1 MFSIDQLLAP
11 PPFSFLFSIFLL
23 AGFDLVG
30 LFGLRYLGVID
41 KSRTWIRWQAPIF
54 GAMLFA
60 IALYPLALLQITPRF
75 FMQIIAIFCMIGG
88 VMQIFYIEQWHHIF
102 KVKLKTFSKLI
113 RSLSIYRR
121 LTIIILVLMGFT
133 ALGPETSAD
142 GLDYHL
148 GVAIS
153 ILNNGG
159 IPLSPEWFS
168 SRLSGN
174 GEVIN
179 ALSMSIGAE
188 QFGSLL
194 QYISLLATV
203 SLILCSREIDKRF
216 YPPVKSDV
224 SDIAALA
231 AVSAP
236 VLLFLISSSKPQMWP
251 IAMTTFAFILLV
263 HPSRYNLPRSKALIN
278 YAVICLLIMT
288 ASQTKFNFILSG
300 SLLGLFAFI
309 QIIKRR
315 YFFSSIFIPFIAAFF
330 VIAPPIIWKASVFN
344 SSWLDA
350 LITLFP
356 GNLPGT
362 AKMEFV
368 MRHLMNG
375 DSKLPFPLS
384 ILIPTNIG
392 SFSSVLGF
400 AGLIFIGLRP
410 GKNLRLWLGIIVIL
424 FIILGNICF
433 APQIGRM
440 YLEPYFWL
448 LIILVLQSNSSALS
462 TYTFLKWPIL
472 LQAFIVIIAAGFGAI
487 SLFPGALLSSWRTN
501 IMEHFANGYEIMQW
515 ADKILPKDAIL
526 LNQHRSMALSP
537 RDSVSYEWAGY
548 VDFINGESEIYLNR
562 LKNKNISHILI
573 IGPINY
579 AAPLANC
586 FGDVLAGPG
595 IGHVATRNPF
605 NQGQKYEAWILKFE
619 GNRLPNCALQHTN
632 VKY

>member
-60 IALYPLALLQITPRF
+60 IA

-278 YAVICLLIMT
+278 YDCI
-288 ASQTKFNFILSG
+288 
-300 SLLGLFAFI
+300 
-309 QIIKRR
+309 
-315 YFFSSIFIPFIAAFF
+315 
-330 VIAPPIIWKASVFN
+330 
-344 SSWLDA
+344 
-350 LITLFP
+350 
-356 GNLPGT
+356 
-362 AKMEFV
+362 
-368 MRHLMNG
+368 
-375 DSKLPFPLS
+375 
-384 ILIPTNIG
+384 
-392 SFSSVLGF
+392 
-400 AGLIFIGLRP
+400 
-410 GKNLRLWLGIIVIL
+410 
-424 FIILGNICF
+424 
-433 APQIGRM
+433 
-440 YLEPYFWL
+440 
-448 LIILVLQSNSSALS
+448 
-462 TYTFLKWPIL
+462 
-472 LQAFIVIIAAGFGAI
+472 
-487 SLFPGALLSSWRTN
+487 
-501 IMEHFANGYEIMQW
+501 
-515 ADKILPKDAIL
+515 ADKI
-526 LNQHRSMALSP
+526 
-537 RDSVSYEWAGY
+537 
-548 VDFINGESEIYLNR
+548 
-562 LKNKNISHILI
+562 
-573 IGPINY
+573 
-579 AAPLANC
+579 
-586 FGDVLAGPG
+586 
-595 IGHVATRNPF
+595 
-605 NQGQKYEAWILKFE
+605 
-619 GNRLPNCALQHTN
+619 
-632 VKY
+632 

>member
-1 MFSIDQLLAP
+1 MFNIDQFLAP
-11 PPFSFLFSIFLL
+11 PPLSALFSIFLL
-23 AGFDLVG
+23 AGFDLIG
-30 LFGLRYLGVID
+30 LFALRRLGMFNEAR
-41 KSRTWIRWQAPIF
+41 SWIRWQAPIF
-54 GAMLFA
+54 GAMLVA
-60 IALYPLALLQITPRF
+60 IILYPLALLQITPIF
-75 FMQIIAIFCMIGG
+75 FMQVVAIFCMIGG
-88 VMQIFYIEQWHHIF
+88 IIQIFYIEEWHHLL
-102 KVKLKTFSKLI
+102 KVKLKAFLELI
-113 RSLSIYRR
+113 QSQSIYRKF
-121 LTIIILVLMGFT
+121 LIIILVLMGFT

-159 IPLSPEWFS
+159 MPVSPEWFS
-168 SRLSGN
+168 SRLAGN

-194 QYISLLATV
+194 QYISLLGIV
-203 SLILCSREIDKRF
+203 GLILCSREINKRVNHYDK
-216 YPPVKSDV
+216 SNV
-224 SDIAALA
+224 SDIVALA

-263 HPSRYNLPRSKALIN
+263 HPSRYNLSPTKTLIN

-309 QIIKRR
+309 QIIKKR
-315 YFFSSIFIPFIAAFF
+315 YFFSSIAIPLLAAFF
-330 VIAPPIIWKASVFN
+330 ILVPPIIWKASVFN
-344 SSWLDA
+344 TSWFDA
-350 LITLFP
+350 LINPFP

-362 AKMEFV
+362 GKMEFA

-384 ILIPTNIG
+384 ILIPTSLG
-392 SFSSVLGF
+392 TFSSALGF
-400 AGLIFIGLRP
+400 GGLIFIALRP
-410 GKNLRLWLGIIVIL
+410 GKNIWLWSGIAVIL
-424 FIILGNICF
+424 IIILGNVCL

-440 YLEPYFWL
+440 YLEPYFWF
-448 LIILVLQSNSSALS
+448 LIILILQPNTSSLS
-462 TYTFLKWPIL
+462 KYTFLKWPIL

-537 RDSVSYEWAGY
+537 RESVSYEWANY
-548 VDFINGESEIYLNR
+548 VDLSDGESEIYLNR
-562 LKNKNISHILI
+562 LKKRNISHVLI
-573 IGPINY
+573 TGPINY

-586 FGDVLAGPG
+586 FGGVLEGPG
-595 IGHVATRNPF
+595 FGHIATRNPF
-605 NQGQKYEAWILKFE
+605 NQGQKYEAWILNFE
-619 GNRLPNCALQHTN
+619 SNRLPNCALQHTN